1 MAYAVLEVRVEPPGS
16 WAGITHTARVG
27 WRDEEG
33 FTEKLTFELA
43 TEVKQHFFRA
53 RRAGQQ
59 Q

>member
-1 MAYAVLEVRVEPPGS
+1 MAHAVLEVRAEPPGS

-53 RRAGQQ
+53 RSD
-59 Q
+59 

>member
-1 MAYAVLEVRVEPPGS
+1 MAHAVPEVCGS
-16 WAGITHTARVG
+16 WAGITHIARVG

-33 FTEKLTFELA
+33 FTEKPTFELA